1 MASLNSSQG
10 LCLGWVTMRLPTGAE
25 IAIVPPHIHIT
36 WEEPFSAA
44 LYVRR
49 EVFTILPG
57 HPVERFTLLG
67 FGWRDDACFMENCH

>member
-44 LYVRR
+44 LYMMNKCPRMQSMY
-49 EVFTILPG
+49 EHFNAG
-57 HPVERFTLLG
+57 HL
-67 FGWRDDACFMENCH
+67 NCSSGSKSD